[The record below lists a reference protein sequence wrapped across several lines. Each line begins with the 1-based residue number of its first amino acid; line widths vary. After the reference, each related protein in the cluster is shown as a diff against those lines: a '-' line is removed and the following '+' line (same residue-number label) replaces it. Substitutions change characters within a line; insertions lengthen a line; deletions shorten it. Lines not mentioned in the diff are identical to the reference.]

1 MKKLSFFHTPFL
13 PLSDFLHDP
22 IFHDYHSLF
31 LYLFPAANRILH
43 PAQRMSVHTIHM
55 ELSPV
60 FGDLPVRVVFTS
72 SYTKAYV
79 EKPSVANVN

>member
-1 MKKLSFFHTPFL
+1 MI
-13 PLSDFLHDP
+13 LHYYL
-22 IFHDYHSLF
+22 FF